1 MQRAGALRRQAASES
16 STVMLILEDGLDR
29 ILIGVAVKYKGIL
42 VFLKHRQL

>member
-1 MQRAGALRRQAASES
+1 MCHAP
-16 STVMLILEDGLDR
+16 ILETIEQCEDGLDR